1 MPPPWDTKGN
11 AGVVAGDFL
20 GTLATETE
28 PLVIKTDGTERMRV
42 TDTGLLTFTNTTVGG
57 SLGFAND
64 TSPMLFMFASGA
76 ANPER
81 LVLAQSP
88 GNPNL
93 GLSYRDIDDT
103 MIFTNGLPVMA
114 VALGSGRVGIGTA
127 APTQALELSSGNVL
141 LPDANAGIDGNL
153 YFGGTTDT
161 GERGMRLF
169 GGTVSPSGAHAGFI
183 DVKTDNNADG
193 LRIRVDT
200 GVANTERM
208 RITARGRVGI
218 GVTNPAFRLDVAGQ
232 AHASSFPTSSDAKL
246 KTNVKQ
252 LTNVLDKLEKIR
264 AVSFQWNELYESLGR
279 STGRTEIGVIGQEVE
294 AVFPELVTEWGDER
308 YKAVDYGRLTGIL
321 IEAVKELK
329 AQNEALWSRF
339 EALERA

>member
-1 MPPPWDTKGN
+1 MTWNVTGN
-11 AGVVAGDFL
+11 AATNPATDFL
-20 GTLATETE
+20 GTSDFQ
-28 PLVIKTDGTERMRV
+28 PLVIRTNNVERMRV
-42 TDTGLLTFTNTTVGG
+42 DTAG
-57 SLGFAND
+57 SLGFVND
-64 TSPMLFMFASGA
+64 TNPMLYIFASGA
-76 ANPER
+76 ANAER
-81 LVLAQSP
+81 PVLAQSP

-93 GLSYRDIDDT
+93 GLSYRDVDDT
-103 MIFTNGLPVMA
+103 MIFQSSGQPVMA
-114 VALGSGRVGIGTA
+114 VALGSSRVGIGTA
-127 APTQALELSSGNVL
+127 SPTQALELRLGNVL
-141 LPDANAGIDGNL
+141 LPNANAGIDGNL

-161 GERGMRLF
+161 GQIGMRLF
-169 GGTVSPSGAHAGFI
+169 GGTVSPSAHAGFI

-200 GVANTERM
+200 GIGRTERM
-208 RITARGRVGI
+208 RITAAGRVGI
-218 GVTNPAFRLDVAGQ
+218 GVAAPAFRLDVGGV
-232 AHASSFPTSSDAKL
+232 AHATSFNTSSDAKF

-252 LTNVLDKLEKIR
+252 LTNVLAKLEKIR

-329 AQNEALWSRF
+329 AQNEARF